1 MPNGEE
7 MGWDNAS
14 AAIASTVTERLMESG
29 VVRWGSMLGGLCTSF
44 FGWITSAQGLAA
56 VGLLATIGGFTVNYI
71 YQKRRDRREAMIT
84 EAREARE
91 VELQQAKLAALREGR
106 AVL

>member
-7 MGWDNAS
+7 MDWDNAS
-14 AAIASTVTERLMESG
+14 AAIASTVTERFMESG
-29 VVRWGSMLGGLCTSF
+29 TVRWGSMLGGLCTSF

-71 YQKRRDRREAMIT
+71 YQKRRDRREAMVT
-84 EAREARE
+84 EARE